1 MMDRPA
7 REGEGPSP
15 DGCWGPVGNQASEG
29 FCNRCSVPRRGAAR
43 FGGKAGGLPDGR
55 RNATTM
61 FHRFS
66 AFDHLPVA
74 INVFIQHLL
83 IAG

>member
-1 MMDRPA
+1 MPLAGRVLGDCRKFY
-7 REGEGPSP
+7 
-15 DGCWGPVGNQASEG
+15 ASEVG
-29 FCNRCSVPRRGAAR
+29 RSRRSVARCGSAR
-43 FGGKAGGLPDGR
+43 LGGEAEVLADGR

-61 FHRFS
+61 FHRLS

-83 IAG
+83 FAG